1 MTEPPLTADARA
13 LAEVLW
19 DYHRLADPPTTADA
33 LLVLGSHDLRVAEHA
48 ADLWTAGRAPL
59 VVFSGG
65 RGKVTEGWDRSEAS
79 VFADL
84 AADRGVPRSAMLL
97 EESATNTGENITLS
111 RAALTRAGIRISSAI
126 LVAKPYM
133 ARRALATALAQWPG
147 VDWSVGTPPVSFAEY
162 TARDAS
168 ERRTIELIVG
178 DLQRIKVYADL
189 GYQAPMPIPPEV
201 WDAYEGLVRLGF
213 DRYVLAT

>member
-1 MTEPPLTADARA
+1 MTGPALTADARA

-19 DYHRLADPPTTADA
+19 DYHRVDDPPTTADA

-48 ADLWTAGRAPL
+48 ADLWTAGHAPL

-79 VFADL
+79 VFADR

-97 EESATNTGENITLS
+97 EEHATNTGENITLA
-111 RAALTRAGIRISSAI
+111 RAALAGRRIDRAI
-126 LVAKPYM
+126 LVTKPYM
-133 ARRALATALAQWPG
+133 ARRALATALAQWPE
-147 VDWSVGTPPVSFAEY
+147 VDWSVSTPAVSFAEY

-178 DLQRIKVYADL
+178 DLQRIKVYADR
-189 GYQAPMPIPPEV
+189 GFQAPMPVPPEV
-201 WDAYEGLVRLGF
+201 WAAYESLVRLGF
-213 DRYVLAT
+213 DRYVLDT